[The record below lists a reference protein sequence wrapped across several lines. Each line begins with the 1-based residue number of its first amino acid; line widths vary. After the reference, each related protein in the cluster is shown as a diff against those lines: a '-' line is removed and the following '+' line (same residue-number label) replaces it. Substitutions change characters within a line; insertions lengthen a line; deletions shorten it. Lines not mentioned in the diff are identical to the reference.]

1 MNDNNQRKG
10 SGGNPNQNKLTILRH
25 PESAKISGEVKTETD
40 QFEFSGER
48 RARVTQLL
56 LSSGTNDAGSVEV
69 YDSGN
74 LQKIP
79 AESLQAGARR
89 LQKEKALET
98 RGLILSTGVA
108 PDREEH
114 FTIGMV
120 NPTDQPNLQ
129 KIADELDVP
138 WRKLHLVKLETDDF
152 ISLFEAAYGTEILNF
167 ESDGSA
173 IGDKKWHELVD
184 FRKDDSNDEE
194 QKKNETEQAPTLGE
208 QKARTEKEFAQQIM
222 RSALQ
227 LGASDIHLDMG
238 PTSGMVRLR
247 IDGVLYNKIR
257 TPSGLVDMSDIDNK
271 YLLKVCG
278 AIGASAG
285 INYEDMLN
293 KPQDGS
299 LVLHY
304 KNQNKETLDTRVRF
318 ASLPRKIETGDQRG
332 AKVTLR
338 LNQKMITDI
347 NELGLEPEV
356 IGIINKGLVYI
367 GGIGFIAGGTG
378 SGKTNIL
385 ASSHTILRK
394 GYGKNVMEFADV
406 IEQMFDGMCQT
417 ETDINCSEADVIKS
431 YLRHDPDVIIA
442 SEVRDQEAT
451 SKLVEIATAG
461 KLVLS
466 TVHVNSLPGVFIRL
480 EKLGIDRY
488 TQSET
493 LRFVVF
499 ATLVR
504 KLCPKCKVKGFR
516 LRGLEGEVY
525 EYVASEKGCAY
536 CRFVGYRGRTS
547 VAEAMTVTPQIADLI
562 AEGKSGAEI
571 CRKAEEEGALF
582 PLKESISRKIAAGIT
597 SKAEILRV
605 IDLEKRLSQTPK
617 KENKSNFDWREQP
630 SKNETDPERIPTAA
644 HVENYADQTDVH
656 SSACAAE
663 NIIDLQEI
671 GENDFAIDIEDVQE
685 VDFDLNE
692 SEIESVVN
700 MLDVSENSVNKQD
713 VLTEDLLEIK
723 SERDSAQAFEA
734 NKEVSLNGTHK

>member
-1 MNDNNQRKG
+1 MSDKNKNTGSGSSSDHNKMVIFKQPESLSVPAAVENAPSQFEQHDSISPNPNPRLLSNGDPNNQNG
-10 SGGNPNQNKLTILRH
+10 
-25 PESAKISGEVKTETD
+25 AEVVV
-40 QFEFSGER
+40 F
-48 RARVTQLL
+48 
-56 LSSGTNDAGSVEV
+56 
-69 YDSGN
+69 DSKN
-74 LQKIP
+74 LQNI
-79 AESLQAGARR
+79 LQKNLQHGAK
-89 LQKEKALET
+89 LLKKEKALET
-98 RGLILSTGVA
+98 KGLILSSGFTSGS
-108 PDREEH
+108 EET

-138 WRKLHLVKLETDDF
+138 WRKLHLVKIEPVDF
-152 ISLFEAAYGTEILNF
+152 ISLFEAAYGADAADF
-167 ESDGSA
+167 QSESGEN
-173 IGDKKWHELVD
+173 GDKKWHDLVD
-184 FRKDDSNDEE
+184 FRKDDANDGK
-194 QKKNETEQAPTLGE
+194 QKKGENEQAPTLGE

-278 AIGASAG
+278 AIGASSG
-285 INYEDMLN
+285 IDYEVMLN

-304 KNQNKETLDTRVRF
+304 KNHSKESLDTRVRF
-318 ASLPRKIETGDQRG
+318 ASMPRKIETGDQRG
-332 AKVTLR
+332 SKVTLR

-356 IGIINKGLVYI
+356 IEIIKKGLQYI
-367 GGIGFIAGGTG
+367 GGIGFIVGGTG

-385 ASSHTILRK
+385 ASMHTILRK
-394 GYGKNVMEFADV
+394 GYGKNIMEFADT

-417 ETDINCSEADVIKS
+417 ETDINCTEGDVIKAL
-431 YLRHDPDVIIA
+431 LRHDPDAVIA
-442 SEVRDQEAT
+442 SEVRDKEAT

-466 TVHVNSLPGVFIRL
+466 TLHANSLPGVFIRL

-504 KLCPKCKVKGFR
+504 KLCPKCKVQGFR
-516 LRGLEGEVY
+516 LRGVEGEAY

-547 VAEAMTVTPQIADLI
+547 IAEAMTVTPQIAEYI
-562 AEGKSGAEI
+562 ADGKSGADI
-571 CRKAEEEGALF
+571 CRLAEEEGALF

-617 KENKSNFDWREQP
+617 KEKKSNFDWREHP
-630 SKNETDPERIPTAA
+630 SKNETDPERTPTAGRGESYADRTDEQSSA
-644 HVENYADQTDVH
+644 HVG
-656 SSACAAE
+656 E

-671 GENDFAIDIEDVQE
+671 GENNFALDIEDVQE

-692 SEIESVVN
+692 AEIDSAVN
-700 MLDVSENSVNKQD
+700 ILEVTENSVSNRD
-713 VLTEDLLEIK
+713 VLTEELLEMT
-723 SERDSAQAFEA
+723 SDTAQPFEA
-734 NKEVSLNGTHK
+734 NKEVSLNGKH